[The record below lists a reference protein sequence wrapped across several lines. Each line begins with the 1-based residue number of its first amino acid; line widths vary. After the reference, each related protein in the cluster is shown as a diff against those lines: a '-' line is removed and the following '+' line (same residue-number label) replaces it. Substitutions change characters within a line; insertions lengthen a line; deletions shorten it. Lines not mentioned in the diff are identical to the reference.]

1 MKIPA
6 FWSAEIECPDPG
18 TIRFGSSR
26 YLESTQV
33 GGSVTFRCR
42 SGYRLQGSAVRH
54 CMSNGRWN
62 GTLTTCDHE
71 SEFPP
76 SPGHNGGASSRDYT
90 ILPTSGPFPWKWVQ
104 KVLPIR
110 PVGGTCPW

>member
-33 GGSVTFRCR
+33 GGV
-42 SGYRLQGSAVRH
+42 
-54 CMSNGRWN
+54 
-62 GTLTTCDHE
+62 
-71 SEFPP
+71 
-76 SPGHNGGASSRDYT
+76 
-90 ILPTSGPFPWKWVQ
+90 
-104 KVLPIR
+104 
-110 PVGGTCPW
+110 